1 MLSFLENRLL
11 ARGVSIAAALIAAM
25 TLASFHEAK
34 GNIRIL
40 INESAG
46 EGIGKLK
53 ENTTNICGYKNTP
66 ACALPIALPVPI
78 DPQVV
83 TVTDLGDG
91 PSDTINFGTLG
102 GVNGII
108 AFSSDMGDTG
118 PGDID
123 GTHTTT
129 GRNKVTVDINIV
141 SPAEG
146 IPELATWAMML
157 IGFGLVG
164 VRLRNERRLDLR
176 ALPLSS
182 PALAQAKGLRCRVRR
197 GEATLG
203 ASGRGDLP
211 LPG

>member
-1 MLSFLENRLL
+1 MITSWKEQSMPSFVENRLL
-11 ARGVSIAAALIAAM
+11 ARGISIAAALIAAM

-34 GNIRIL
+34 ANITIL

-53 ENTTNICGYKNTP
+53 ENTTNICGFKNTP
-66 ACALPIALPVPI
+66 ACGLPIALPVPI

-83 TVTDLGDG
+83 LVTFGSEAADDLVQ
-91 PSDTINFGTLG
+91 FGTVG
-102 GVNGII
+102 NITGII
-108 AFSSDMGDTG
+108 GFFSDAGDTG

-123 GTHTTT
+123 GAHTTTGT

-146 IPELATWAMML
+146 IPELATWAMMM

-164 VRLRNERRLDLR
+164 VRLRTSV
-176 ALPLSS
+176 A
-182 PALAQAKGLRCRVRR
+182 VRDVQR
-197 GEATLG
+197 G
-203 ASGRGDLP
+203 
-211 LPG
+211 